1 MTNSPA
7 ISIEALCVLDAIESR
22 GSYASAAEQLN
33 KVPSALS
40 YIVQKLEEQLA
51 VTLFV
56 RQGRKAVLTPAGR
69 HLLIE
74 GRKVLSAINRISEQT
89 QTIANGW
96 EPRINIAIDSIFN
109 IQQILPLLKTFLAE
123 HPNIELDISE
133 EVLNGSWEALIEDR
147 VDLLIGAPAPVPVQ
161 QGIRATKIAELEN
174 IFVIANDHPLAQL
187 NHPLTKVDIA
197 QHRTVI
203 VHDSAKNEV
212 TWSANIIEN
221 SQHLFVSSVAY
232 KVDVIV
238 AGLGC
243 GFLPKNLIQTQLK
256 QGVLLAPKMVEHSQT
271 SDLFMAWKIVNHGK
285 GLQRLREILNYHLY
299 PLFDGGNS

>member
-1 MTNSPA
+1 MTKSPA
-7 ISIEALCVLDAIESR
+7 ISIEALCVLDAIDNR
-22 GSYASAAEQLN
+22 GSYAAAAEQLN

-40 YIVQKLEEQLA
+40 YIVQKLEDQLG

-74 GRKVLSAINRISEQT
+74 GRKVLSAINKLSEQT

-96 EPRINIAIDSIFN
+96 EPKISIAVDSIFN
-109 IQQILPLLKTFLAE
+109 IRQILPCLKRFLLE

-147 VDLLIGAPAPVPVQ
+147 VDLLIGAPGPVPVQ
-161 QGIRATKIAELEN
+161 QGIRVTKIAELEST
-174 IFVIANDHPLAQL
+174 FVIASDHPLAQISR
-187 NHPLTKVDIA
+187 PLSKEDIV

-203 VHDSAKNEV
+203 VHDSARNEIA
-212 TWSANIIEN
+212 WSANIIEE

-243 GFLPKNLIQTQLK
+243 GFLPKSLIQDQLK
-256 QGVLLAPKMVEHSQT
+256 QGCLFAPEMTDNTGSIE
-271 SDLFMAWKIVNHGK
+271 LFMAWKTVNRGK
-285 GLQRLREILNYHLY
+285 GLQRLREVLNEHLKQTAE
-299 PLFDGGNS
+299 GTS